1 MASSYL
7 TPSAITKRA
16 LAVLHQKC
24 SFINSINHQYDD
36 SFAVSG
42 AKIGEQLKI
51 RLPNKYLTRRGAV
64 METQD
69 VAEQSVTMAVSTMA
83 GVDMAFSNQ
92 DLTMTIDNFQ
102 ERFIEPAMSSLAAS
116 IESEA
121 LNAMLLSVYQYSGT
135 VNSAVTTAGVLGGK
149 KNLTDALAPTN
160 KRTLLVNTQAEV
172 DAIEAMKTL
181 FQPSPELA
189 EQMREGAM
197 GRAQGFNWNST
208 THLTTFA
215 TGTEVASA
223 VTGSS
228 SSSTITINGPN
239 QTGAALTVTNGSSKT
254 LKKGDI
260 ILLPGVNRVHPE
272 TKVDTGV
279 LHPFVVTADVATS
292 GTTINISP
300 SITISGALQNVTAAP
315 TDAAKIGKIGTA
327 STPYGVSLGYQKDA
341 FSIVFADLEMP
352 DMGGFKAREKM
363 DNISMRILRGF
374 DIKNNETLARIDVL
388 YGFLAVRPVLATRL
402 HN

>member
-64 METQD
+64 MQTQD

-102 ERFIEPAMSSLAAS
+102 ERFIEPAMSSLSAS

-121 LNAMLLSVYQYSGT
+121 VNAMLLSVYQYSGT

-223 VTGSS
+223 VTGSG
-228 SSSTITINGPN
+228 SSSTITISGPG
-239 QTGAALTVTNGSSKT
+239 QTGAAITVTNGSSRT

-300 SITISGALQNVTAAP
+300 SITTSGALQNVTASP